1 MSPTHV
7 WAIAL
12 GALVMIIIAFSYA
25 YMVPKYP
32 KAGGEFT
39 WQKYGVCLWMVSG
52 RGLFDQCSNEF
63 DCNWFNCGWLRW
75 ISRYFKMGVALSGG
89 R

>member
-1 MSPTHV
+1 M
-7 WAIAL
+7 AL

-32 KAGGEFT
+32 KTGGEFT
-39 WQKYGVCLWMVSG
+39 FIKMCFG
-52 RGLFDQCSNEF
+52 RNTAYVRGSN
-63 DCNWFNCGWLRW
+63 CRWLRW

>member
-1 MSPTHV
+1 MSNYKNNDNQGQLQRQLSPTHV

-39 WQKYGVCLWMVSG
+39 FTKMCFGRNTLKNQKKWVLHAILMI
-52 RGLFDQCSNEF
+52 LEM
-63 DCNWFNCGWLRW
+63 L
-75 ISRYFKMGVALSGG
+75 LL
-89 R
+89 